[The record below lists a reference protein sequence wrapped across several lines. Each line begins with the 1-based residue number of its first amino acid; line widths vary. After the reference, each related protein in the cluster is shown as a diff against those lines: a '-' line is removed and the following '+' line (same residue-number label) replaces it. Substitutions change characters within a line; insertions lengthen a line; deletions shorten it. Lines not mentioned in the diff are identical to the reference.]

1 MSAGADSFV
10 FQYVAPFVGVLL
22 IAVGIAGAVPGG
34 YAIIEP
40 DLENCGNPTIG
51 VESPEATAERFDE
64 NERRPRLPRLAF
76 EDLSSA
82 EQTAFLTA
90 IDDPVGEEQ
99 VVGDV
104 PNAGSFR
111 RGSIVSYEGEQYYV
125 TLVAENTCFAAAP
138 LQFPLGVF
146 AIALGFLGVLAPP
159 LYRRLVRLEQRAGR
173 SE

>member
-51 VESPEATAERFDE
+51 VESPEATAERFNE
-64 NERRPRLPRLAF
+64 NESRPRLPRLAF

-104 PNAGSFR
+104 PNADSFR

-125 TLVAENTCFAAAP
+125 TLVAENTCFAVAP

>member
-10 FQYVAPFVGVLL
+10 FQYLAPFVGVLL

-34 YAIIEP
+34 YALIEP

-51 VESPEATAERFDE
+51 VESPEETAERFGGDE
-64 NERRPRLPRLAF
+64 RPRLPQLAYA
-76 EDLSSA
+76 DLSTA
-82 EQTAFLTA
+82 EQDAFRAA
-90 IDDPVGEEQ
+90 IADPVGEEQ

-104 PNAGSFR
+104 PNADRFR
-111 RGSIVSYEGEQYYV
+111 RGAIVSYEGEGYYV
-125 TLVAENTCFAAAP
+125 TIVAENTCFAAAP

>member
-1 MSAGADSFV
+1 MSDGADSFV
-10 FQYVAPFVGVLL
+10 FQYLAPFVGVLL

-34 YAIIEP
+34 YALIEP

-51 VESPEATAERFDE
+51 VEGPERTAERFGGGE
-64 NERRPRLPRLAF
+64 PGPRLPQLTF
-76 EDLSSA
+76 KNLSSA

-90 IDDPVGEEQ
+90 VDDPVGEQQ
-99 VVGDV
+99 VVGSV
-104 PNAGSFR
+104 PNTDAFR
-111 RGSIVSYEGEQYYV
+111 RGAIVTYEGEEYYV
-125 TLVAENTCFAAAP
+125 TIVAENTCFAAAP

-159 LYRRLVRLEQRAGR
+159 LYRRLIRLEQRAGR

>member
-1 MSAGADSFV
+1 MSAGSDSFV

-34 YAIIEP
+34 YALIEP
-40 DLENCGNPTIG
+40 SLENCGNPTIG
-51 VESPEATAERFDE
+51 VEGPEETAERFGGDE
-64 NERRPRLPRLAF
+64 PGPRLPQLAF
-76 EDLSSA
+76 EDLSTA
-82 EQTAFLTA
+82 EREAFQEA
-90 IDDPVGEEQ
+90 VDDPVGEEQ

-104 PNAGSFR
+104 PNADSFR
-111 RGSIVSYEGEQYYV
+111 RGAIVTYEGDQYYV

-173 SE
+173 SN

>member
-1 MSAGADSFV
+1 MSDGADSFV
-10 FQYVAPFVGVLL
+10 FQYLAPFVGVLL

-40 DLENCGNPTIG
+40 ELENCGNPTIG
-51 VESPEATAERFDE
+51 VEGPEETAERFGGDE
-64 NERRPRLPRLAF
+64 GPRLPQVTF

-90 IDDPVGEEQ
+90 VDDPVDEEQ
-99 VVGDV
+99 VVGSV
-104 PNAGSFR
+104 PNADAFR
-111 RGSIVSYEGEQYYV
+111 RGSIVTYEGERYYV

-146 AIALGFLGVLAPP
+146 AIALGFLGILAPP

-173 SE
+173 SK

>member
-1 MSAGADSFV
+1 MSAGTDSFI
-10 FQYVAPFVGVLL
+10 FQYLAPFIGVLL

-51 VESPEATAERFDE
+51 VESPDETAERFSSDE
-64 NERRPRLPRLAF
+64 GPRLPQLTF
-76 EDLSSA
+76 EDLSAA
-82 EQTAFLTA
+82 EQDAFQAA

-104 PNAGSFR
+104 PNADAFR
-111 RGSIVSYEGEQYYV
+111 RGAIVTYEGEEYYV
-125 TLVAENTCFAAAP
+125 TIVAENTCFAAAP

-146 AIALGFLGVLAPP
+146 AIALGFLCVLAPP
-159 LYRRLVRLEQRAGR
+159 LYRRLIRLEQRAGR
-173 SE
+173 TE